1 MWTFILG
8 KSRVPLPQLIC
19 KNLINA
25 DAHMTVTIGFIIR
38 IWMAERFNYGYV
50 ASNGRAMIV
59 KINGHVRWILQ
70 KVN

>member
-1 MWTFILG
+1 MDIHLRQITSADATTNI
-8 KSRVPLPQLIC
+8 
-19 KNLINA
+19 INA

-38 IWMAERFNYGYV
+38 ICMAERFKYGYV
-50 ASNGRAMIV
+50 ASNGGATIV